1 MLVQVGAVMQMVPR
15 ALSGVPVCS
24 NEWNRGTGWAEWNR
38 GTGVCQTWCANTQ
51 GKSWTV
57 SATHLR
63 LTGNSHTSAPSD
75 DAKKHVLSGH
85 TYVVTAR
92 LIAATTSEP
101 VDVCVC
107 VCVCVCECMYVCVCV
122 CVCV

>member
-1 MLVQVGAVMQMVPR
+1 MRVQVGTVMQMVPR
-15 ALSGVPVCS
+15 APSGVPVCS
-24 NEWNRGTGWAEWNR
+24 NEWNRGGTGAHAWDR
-38 GTGVCQTWCANTQ
+38 GTGVCQIWCANTQ
-51 GKSWTV
+51 VKSWTV
-57 SATHLR
+57 SATHLQ

-101 VDVCVC
+101 VDGCVCVYVCECVC
-107 VCVCVCECMYVCVCV
+107 VCV
-122 CVCV
+122 